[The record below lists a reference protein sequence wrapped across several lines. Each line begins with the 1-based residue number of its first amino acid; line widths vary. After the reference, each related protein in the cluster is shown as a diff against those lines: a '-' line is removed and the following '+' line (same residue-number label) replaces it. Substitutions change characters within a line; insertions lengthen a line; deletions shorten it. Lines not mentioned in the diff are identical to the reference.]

1 MDILSFIN
9 DKLWLFTTLLIFL
22 FGLYFSFKL
31 KWIQFN
37 IIKMISSLLKKDN
50 CNEGVTSF
58 KTLMLSLAGRI
69 GVGSISGV
77 ALAIYLGGPG
87 TVFWIWVISFISASI
102 AYSEAYLA
110 VKYKV
115 RTVDGFIGGPS
126 YYIKRGI
133 NKLFLG
139 GVYSIIITLCYVIG
153 FIGIQANTITKSF
166 NGLLFN
172 VSPYLIGS
180 IISILTLFI
189 IFEGIKKIT
198 ETTSKIVPIMSIFY
212 IVLSLYITLSN
223 IGIFPNIIKSIF
235 TSAFNFKSFSS
246 GFLVTLLIGVQRGI
260 FSNEAGIGTGAI
272 ASASSSSDDANKQG
286 YIQIIGVYITSIIIC
301 TCTAFIILSSSY
313 KGLNVIDPNGI
324 EIATFSFNYHLGKFG
339 NIFLLISIFLF
350 AFSTILSGYFYGE
363 SSLKYFFNNINNKY
377 IFILKLFTTIV
388 IFTGSIISSTFLWNF
403 IDILVSILAI
413 INIYAIYKLRNE
425 IKR

>member
-115 RTVDGFIGGPS
+115 RIVDGFIGGPS

-172 VSPYLIGS
+172 ISPYLIGS

-189 IFEGIKKIT
+189 IFGGIKKIT

-377 IFILKLFTTIV
+377 IFILKLLTTIV
-388 IFTGSIISSTFLWNF
+388 IFTGSIISSTFIWNF